1 MSYIYLAL
9 TFVFCIGFMAF
20 CLLLAFYI
28 TMEGLLSI
36 GSMHHFV
43 NTWNMYLLFC
53 SHLTGLLCFFYV
65 IYRLC
70 IFMYKQIK
78 NFFHETETE
87 ESCISPQRWAFLPNL
102 LFFAACLISVFGFL
116 SEYYLSLYNGR
127 NCSIQEELFHFITIL
142 FCLYVGYKK
151 WLWLFDYLNS

>member
-1 MSYIYLAL
+1 MAYIYLAL
-9 TFVFCIGFMAF
+9 TYVFCIGFMAF

-36 GSMHHFV
+36 GSMHHFA
-43 NTWNMYLLFC
+43 NTWNMYLLIC

-70 IFMYKQIK
+70 FFMYKQI

-127 NCSIQEELFHFITIL
+127 NCSIEEELFHFITIL

-151 WLWLFDYLNS
+151 GVWLFDYLNS

>member
-36 GSMHHFV
+36 GSMHHFA

-53 SHLTGLLCFFYV
+53 SHLPGLLCFFYV
-65 IYRLC
+65 VYRLW

-78 NFFHETETE
+78 SFFHETETE

-127 NCSIQEELFHFITIL
+127 NCSIEEELFHFITIL

-151 WLWLFDYLNS
+151 GLWLFDYLNS

>member
-1 MSYIYLAL
+1 MAYIYLAL
-9 TFVFCIGFMAF
+9 TYVFCIGFMAF

-36 GSMHHFV
+36 GSMHHFA
-43 NTWNMYLLFC
+43 NTWNMYLLIC

-70 IFMYKQIK
+70 FFMYKQIK
-78 NFFHETETE
+78 NFFHETGTE

-127 NCSIQEELFHFITIL
+127 NCSIEEELFHFITIL

-151 WLWLFDYLNS
+151 GVWLFDYLNS

>member
-1 MSYIYLAL
+1 MAYIYLAL
-9 TFVFCIGFMAF
+9 TYVFCIGFMAF

-36 GSMHHFV
+36 GSMHHFA
-43 NTWNMYLLFC
+43 NTWNMYLLIC

-70 IFMYKQIK
+70 FFMYKQIK
-78 NFFHETETE
+78 YFFHETETE

-127 NCSIQEELFHFITIL
+127 NCSIEEELFHFITIL

-151 WLWLFDYLNS
+151 GVWLFDYLNS

>member
-20 CLLLAFYI
+20 CLLLAFYT

-36 GSMHHFV
+36 GSMHHFA
-43 NTWNMYLLFC
+43 NTWNMYLLIC

-78 NFFHETETE
+78 NFFHKTETE
-87 ESCISPQRWAFLPNL
+87 KSCISPQRWAFLPNL

-127 NCSIQEELFHFITIL
+127 NCSIEEELFHFITIL

-151 WLWLFDYLNS
+151 GLWLFDYLNS

>member
-1 MSYIYLAL
+1 MRKCCFFDILFLYCFPSFVNRVMSTDYQTVTTLYWNIA
-9 TFVFCIGFMAF
+9 
-20 CLLLAFYI
+20 
-28 TMEGLLSI
+28 
-36 GSMHHFV
+36 

-78 NFFHETETE
+78 NFLHETETE

-127 NCSIQEELFHFITIL
+127 NCSIEEELFHFITIL

-151 WLWLFDYLNS
+151 GLWLFDYLNS

>member
-1 MSYIYLAL
+1 MYWLHGILSTISLLYYYGGFIVYRQHAS
-9 TFVFCIGFMAF
+9 FCQHMEYVFID
-20 CLLLAFYI
+20 
-28 TMEGLLSI
+28 LLSYYR
-36 GSMHHFV
+36 F
-43 NTWNMYLLFC
+43 
-53 SHLTGLLCFFYV
+53 LCFFYV

-78 NFFHETETE
+78 NFFYETETE

-127 NCSIQEELFHFITIL
+127 NCSIEEELFHFITIL

-151 WLWLFDYLNS
+151 GLWLFDYLNELT

>member
-43 NTWNMYLLFC
+43 NTWNMYLLIC

-70 IFMYKQIK
+70 FFMYKQIK

-87 ESCISPQRWAFLPNL
+87 ESCISPQKWAFLPNL

-127 NCSIQEELFHFITIL
+127 NCSIEEELFHFITIL

-151 WLWLFDYLNS
+151 GLWLFDYLNS

>member
-1 MSYIYLAL
+1 
-9 TFVFCIGFMAF
+9 
-20 CLLLAFYI
+20 
-28 TMEGLLSI
+28 
-36 GSMHHFV
+36 
-43 NTWNMYLLFC
+43 
-53 SHLTGLLCFFYV
+53 
-65 IYRLC
+65 
-70 IFMYKQIK
+70 MYKQIK

-127 NCSIQEELFHFITIL
+127 NCSIEEELFHFITIL

-151 WLWLFDYLNS
+151 GGGVAIRLFKQLTWK